1 MDPGTDPGGA
11 PSAVFAL
18 AGFWPSA
25 AKPGFDTGVEV
36 GPHIPR
42 GHVCQQPSGAVFFRS
57 APAQPSLARALLG
70 HRPRHPGG
78 LAPGG
83 GGCRLHRYAACR
95 CGAIGFRGFVGGGFP
110 AGHVPTAGVKLVC
123 FVGARQ
129 RRTCIS
135 GRSGPWPRLAGPA
148 TAICW
153 RTGRICGGLPA
164 PGTTVV

>member
-11 PSAVFAL
+11 SRAVSAL
-18 AGFWPSA
+18 AGFWTSA
-25 AKPGFDTGVEV
+25 ARPSFDTGVAV
-36 GPHIPR
+36 GPQVPC
-42 GHVCQQPSGAVFFRS
+42 GHVCQQPSGARLFRC
-57 APAQPSLARALLG
+57 APAKPSVASTLLG
-70 HRPRHPGG
+70 HGSWHPSG
-78 LAPGG
+78 LAPSG
-83 GGCRLHRYAACR
+83 GGCCFHRYAACR
-95 CGAIGFRGFVGGGFP
+95 CRAVGFRGFVGGGIP

-148 TAICW
+148 TAICR
-153 RTGRICGGLPA
+153 RTGGVCGGLPA